1 MPGTN
6 TCFLLT
12 FVLDGSKKF
21 YSIRPWTLADDP
33 CSLEEVVGDV
43 TAGHLALAVE
53 VDLDE
58 LAEPRAVVVPGR
70 LGVAESLLVTM
81 V

>member
-1 MPGTN
+1 
-6 TCFLLT
+6 
-12 FVLDGSKKF
+12 
-21 YSIRPWTLADDP
+21 LADDP